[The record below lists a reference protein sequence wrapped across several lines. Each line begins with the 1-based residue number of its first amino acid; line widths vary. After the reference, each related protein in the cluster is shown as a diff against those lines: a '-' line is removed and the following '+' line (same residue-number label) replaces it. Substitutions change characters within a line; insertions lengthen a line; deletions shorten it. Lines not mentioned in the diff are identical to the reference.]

1 MPDVGCGKTLC
12 NSAFEFEFNPLVFVM
27 RVTPRIIVRL
37 LSYQTDWDN
46 QLDSETFNFMSIH
59 NSDITIYLRRQ
70 STVLPLSNSKPASE
84 AELNFSRYVTL
95 TTADKSSL
103 FLYII

>member
-37 LSYQTDWDN
+37 LSYQTDRDG
-46 QLDSETFNFMSIH
+46 QLDSETFNFMPIH
-59 NSDITIYLRRQ
+59 NSDTISAANRLYSHYQIQSQRQ
-70 STVLPLSNSKPASE
+70 KQN
-84 AELNFSRYVTL
+84 
-95 TTADKSSL
+95 
-103 FLYII
+103 